1 MWPTENVGVLVA
13 SSNGVNRDLLNKWL
27 RRRKE
32 IFEATALQP
41 KRRRGF
47 QLYAQKIRRKKGRFA
62 EAEEEVYRLFTAAR
76 EKGFRVGPRWLCQCA
91 RREVRRKYQGT
102 PLEEA
107 GNKFDAT
114 TMLRMPGYNAFALG
128 SEFRLCAKL
137 AQNKLQKSARHV
149 TTRETKALLR
159 LVPPAPSVIH

>member
-91 RREVRRKYQGT
+91 RREVRRKYDGT
-102 PLEEA
+102 PLAEA
-107 GNKFDAT
+107 ANKFDAKG
-114 TMLRMPGYNAFALG
+114 LVD
-128 SEFRLCAKL
+128 FRESYRVQLKEEYYDIDD
-137 AQNKLQKSARHV
+137 V
-149 TTRETKALLR
+149 WVEITKR
-159 LVPPAPSVIH
+159 